1 MTEEGARAPRLDWRV
16 RTGGGGPGA
25 LIAHA
30 RAAPAGLPPPPRARV
45 CVCECVCGGGACA
58 CGGAA
63 GRPSASG
70 GPRARRA
77 RPGSRSAFSARPRS
91 SLVAVS
97 QVRQARRGGL
107 IVRRRRKRRL
117 RPAGTPGSAALPA
130 GDWSARSPPRSGEGL
145 GPAAGRLRAAGTHLR
160 PPPLRGSGRHPR
172 RWAGPGSAPS
182 PVSAPGV
189 GVGARV
195 CVRGGG
201 GWAAGP
207 QDGGMRG

>member
-1 MTEEGARAPRLDWRV
+1 MWRGRRPSLSERGAPSTASAARQPERLLR
-16 RTGGGGPGA
+16 
-25 LIAHA
+25 
-30 RAAPAGLPPPPRARV
+30 PPPLL
-45 CVCECVCGGGACA
+45 
-58 CGGAA
+58 
-63 GRPSASG
+63 
-70 GPRARRA
+70 ARRRLA
-77 RPGSRSAFSARPRS
+77 GEAGA
-91 SLVAVS
+91 
-97 QVRQARRGGL
+97 ARRGGL